1 MLGNVVLIIGLIGP
15 LLDFTENEIS
25 WALLMAFHGGETI
38 SPGSLILWNIIRNLS
53 YLPPLAAAALAA
65 MALWSKKPL
74 DRVMTV
80 IGTVFTLLAVPGLYV
95 STLYPLTFLWYLLWF
110 SCAALLLWRRAA
122 EINPGEMFANVS

>member
-1 MLGNVVLIIGLIGP
+1 MGNEEKETNLILRIGAIGAVLATL
-15 LLDFTENEIS
+15 
-25 WALLMAFHGGETI
+25 ALLATI
-38 SPGSLILWNIIRNLS
+38 IIRNLS